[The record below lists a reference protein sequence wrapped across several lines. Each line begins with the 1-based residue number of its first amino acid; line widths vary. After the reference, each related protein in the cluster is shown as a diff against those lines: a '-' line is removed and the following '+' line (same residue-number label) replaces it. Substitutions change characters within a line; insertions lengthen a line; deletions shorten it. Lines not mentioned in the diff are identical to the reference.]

1 MKKTVAR
8 GAMALAGTAVAAASW
23 CALLRPRTNQPGWE
37 KLQGVRYAH
46 RGLHDGAA
54 GIPENSL
61 AAFRRAVEGGFGA
74 ELDVHLMADG
84 NLAVVHDSDLTRV
97 CGKAALVEDLT
108 AADLKDYPLQ
118 GTAETI
124 PLLGEVLALFERETP
139 LIIELKA
146 AGGNDEA
153 LTDRVM
159 EVLADYGGD
168 YCIESF
174 YPAVVRRL
182 RERYPRVIRGQLSE
196 NFFRGSETGG
206 LSRPAAAVMTLL
218 LTTSAT
224 RPDFI
229 AYHYTDRG
237 CPSLRLMKKLY
248 GVHEV
253 AWTVRDR
260 AAMEALEREGVTV
273 IFEGFVP

>member
-1 MKKTVAR
+1 MGLVVAR
-8 GAMALAGTAVAAASW
+8 
-23 CALLRPRTNQPGWE
+23 RTT
-37 KLQGVRYAH
+37 KSK
-46 RGLHDGAA
+46 
-54 GIPENSL
+54 IPPMSP
-61 AAFRRAVEGGFGA
+61 
-74 ELDVHLMADG
+74 HT
-84 NLAVVHDSDLTRV
+84 S
-97 CGKAALVEDLT
+97 
-108 AADLKDYPLQ
+108 
-118 GTAETI
+118 
-124 PLLGEVLALFERETP
+124 
-139 LIIELKA
+139 KA

-182 RERYPRVIRGQLSE
+182 RERYPWVIRGQLSE
-196 NFFRGSETGG
+196 NFFRGSETGS

-253 AWTVRDR
+253 AWTVRDP
-260 AAMEALEREGVTV
+260 AELEALEAEGVTV